1 MRSEAQAV
9 VIGGGVVGCSVLYHL
24 TKLGW
29 RDVLLI
35 ERDELTSGS
44 TWHAAGGMHTLNSDP
59 NVAKLQD
66 YTINIYKEIEEVSG
80 QSCGVH
86 LTGGFMVAGT
96 QARLDFLKTSVAKAR
111 VLGIESEL
119 VGMEEVAR
127 RHPLVDTSH
136 FLGAIYDPMEGHV
149 DPSGVTQAYAKS
161 ARLGGAEVV
170 RFNPV
175 HDLVKRPDGD
185 WDVVTKQGTVR
196 TPVVINAGGLW
207 AREVGRMVGLELPLL
222 AMEHHYLITEALPE
236 LEALDQEI
244 PHLIDFEAEIYTR
257 QEGQGLLLGT
267 YEQACVPWSPQETP
281 WDFGHE
287 LLPSDLDRI
296 APSLEIGFKHFPA
309 LAEAGIRRTIN
320 GPFTFAPDGN
330 PLVGPVRG
338 LPGFYCACGVMAGF
352 SQGGGVGLALSHW
365 IVDGDPGMDV
375 WAMDVSRFGE
385 YATMAYASAKVQENY
400 RRRFQIT
407 YPNEELPAA
416 RPLKT
421 TAIHGRLQA
430 ANAVFGVSYG
440 LEHALWFAPEGE
452 APIEVPSFRRSN
464 AFTATGEE
472 CRAVREGVGM
482 IEISNFA
489 KYEVTGPDAAAWLS
503 RLLANRM
510 PADGRLLL
518 SPMLN
523 PNGKLIGDF
532 TVGRLGDDRFMVFG
546 SGPAEGYHMRWFE
559 AHLPQSGVSLRALGS
574 GLTGLSIA
582 GPRSRELLAGLV
594 REDVSNEAMPFLGL
608 RRMSVGMV
616 PALVGRIS
624 YTGDLG
630 YEIWVEPD
638 CLATLYDTLT
648 AAGADVGLRLFGARA
663 LNGLRLEKSFGAFT
677 REFTPDF
684 SPLEAGLD
692 RFVDWRKNDF
702 IGRDALLRER
712 DTGPQRRLV
721 TLAVEADDA
730 DAVGDEPVFQEGKLV
745 GAVTSG
751 GYAHAS
757 EASVAMAYVEADAAM
772 AGSAFKIEILGDMR
786 PARMLARPLF
796 DPDGLRMRG

>member
-66 YTINIYKEIEEVSG
+66 YTINLYAEIEEVSG

-136 FLGAIYDPMEGHV
+136 FLGAIFDPMEGHV

-175 HDLVKRPDGD
+175 RDLVRRPDGD
-185 WDVVTKQGTVR
+185 WDVVTKNGTVR

-222 AMEHHYLITEALPE
+222 AMEHHYLITEPLAE
-236 LEALDQEI
+236 LEALDTEI

-257 QEGQGLLLGT
+257 QEGKGLLLGT
-267 YEQACVPWSPQETP
+267 YEQACVPWSPQDTP

-296 APSLEIGFKHFPA
+296 APSLEVGFRHFPA
-309 LAEAGIRRTIN
+309 LAEVGIRRTIN

-375 WAMDVSRFGE
+375 WAMDVSRFGD
-385 YATMAYASAKVQENY
+385 YATMAYTNAKVQENY

-407 YPNEELPAA
+407 YPNEELPAGRPA
-416 RPLKT
+416 RT
-421 TAIHGRLQA
+421 TAIYDRLQRA
-430 ANAVFGVSYG
+430 GAVFGVAYG
-440 LEHALWFAPEGE
+440 MEHALWFAPEGK

-464 AFTATGEE
+464 AFGPTGEE
-472 CRAVREGVGM
+472 CRAVRNGVGM

-489 KYEVTGPDAAAWLS
+489 KYEVTGTGAQAWLS
-503 RLLANRM
+503 RMLANRM
-510 PADGRLLL
+510 PAEGRLLL
-518 SPMLN
+518 TPMLN

-532 TVGRLGDDRFMVFG
+532 TLGRLGDDRFLLFG

-559 AHLPQSGVSLRALGS
+559 AHLPDNGVSLRSLGS

-582 GPRSRELLAGLV
+582 GPRSRDLLARLV
-594 REDVSNEAMPFLGL
+594 REDITSESMPFLSL
-608 RRMSVGMV
+608 KHLSVGMV

-638 CLATLYDTLT
+638 YLATLYDTLMT
-648 AAGADVGLRLFGARA
+648 AGAEFGLRLFGARA

-677 REFTPDF
+677 REYTPDY
-684 SPLEAGLD
+684 SPLEAGLE
-692 RFVDWRKNDF
+692 RFVGWRKNDF
-702 IGRDALLRER
+702 IGRDAVLRER
-712 DTGPQRRLV
+712 DAGPSRRLV
-721 TLAVEADDA
+721 TLVVEADEA
-730 DAVGDEPVFQEGKLV
+730 DAVGDEPVFQDGRLV

-757 EASVAMAYVEADAAM
+757 EVSVALAYVDAAA
-772 AGSAFKIEILGDMR
+772 AGNTYEVEILGEMR
-786 PARMLARPLF
+786 PAKSVDRPLF
-796 DPDGLRMRG
+796 DPDGARMRG